1 MTNDTLMELIAE
13 FDAHEAER
21 AGKALTNADYAFYER
36 IASLA
41 FDALGQRLT
50 PVQAPVPP
58 PEELDLLD
66 LIPAAVREEV
76 EAVWARWDA

>member
-1 MTNDTLMELIAE
+1 MTNDTLTELIAE

-21 AGKALTNADYAFYER
+21 AGRPLTNKDCAFYER

-41 FDALGQRLT
+41 FEALGQRLT
-50 PVQAPVPP
+50 PVQEPVQE